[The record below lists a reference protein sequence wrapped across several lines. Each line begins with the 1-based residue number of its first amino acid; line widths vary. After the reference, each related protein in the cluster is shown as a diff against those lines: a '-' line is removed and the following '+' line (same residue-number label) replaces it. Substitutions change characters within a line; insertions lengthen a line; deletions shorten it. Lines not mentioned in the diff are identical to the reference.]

1 VTVSPIAPGIP
12 YPTEPLDEAMP
23 AEVLASVLEQVAVMA
38 DRLDTLNDE
47 NQRFGLVTRYLG
59 GNHNPPYIPRGAT
72 SEFRQM
78 AERSIT
84 NWLPLV
90 SQTFLK
96 ALRVD
101 GYRSPEDHDND
112 TEEWKSWQANGMDA
126 RQTIVHGGA
135 INYGVGYVS
144 VLPGSPT
151 TEIRALDTTK
161 VYAHYT
167 EFDDEFPEIVI
178 ERIGLGLLGQQRF
191 AVYTDS
197 AKLIVERT
205 GTTDPIQIIRIE
217 YHLMGVCPVVRF
229 RSSLIE
235 GDPGVIFPLITLQDQ
250 INEAVFNLRMALQYA
265 SFRQRWVTGMAIPLD
280 TDGKPVEPFKSA
292 VNRLWVGQD
301 PDTKFG
307 DFAQTE
313 VSGHIQTYNTAV
325 RTLAAVAQISPNIL
339 TGDLINLAADA
350 LAQIESQTDRRIE
363 QFELLFGESWENV
376 FRLERLARGIR
387 ETNSEDNAAQVRWSE
402 SEARSILQTV
412 NSLAVMVEKLGVPAQ
427 ELWERIPGVTD
438 GDVRAWK
445 EAAKQADSLGLLTA
459 SLNAVAAGGQQG
471 APGQPPAAPGAPQP
485 AAVA

>member
-1 VTVSPIAPGIP
+1 
-12 YPTEPLDEAMP
+12 
-23 AEVLASVLEQVAVMA
+23 
-38 DRLDTLNDE
+38 
-47 NQRFGLVTRYLG
+47 
-59 GNHNPPYIPRGAT
+59 
-72 SEFRQM
+72 
-78 AERSIT
+78 
-84 NWLPLV
+84 
-90 SQTFLK
+90 
-96 ALRVD
+96 
-101 GYRSPEDHDND
+101 
-112 TEEWKSWQANGMDA
+112 
-126 RQTIVHGGA
+126 
-135 INYGVGYVS
+135 
-144 VLPGSPT
+144 
-151 TEIRALDTTK
+151 
-161 VYAHYT
+161 
-167 EFDDEFPEIVI
+167 
-178 ERIGLGLLGQQRF
+178 
-191 AVYTDS
+191 
-197 AKLIVERT
+197 
-205 GTTDPIQIIRIE
+205 
-217 YHLMGVCPVVRF
+217 
-229 RSSLIE
+229 
-235 GDPGVIFPLITLQDQ
+235 
-250 INEAVFNLRMALQYA
+250 
-265 SFRQRWVTGMAIPLD
+265 
-280 TDGKPVEPFKSA
+280 

-471 APGQPPAAPGAPQP
+471 APGQPPAAPGASQP